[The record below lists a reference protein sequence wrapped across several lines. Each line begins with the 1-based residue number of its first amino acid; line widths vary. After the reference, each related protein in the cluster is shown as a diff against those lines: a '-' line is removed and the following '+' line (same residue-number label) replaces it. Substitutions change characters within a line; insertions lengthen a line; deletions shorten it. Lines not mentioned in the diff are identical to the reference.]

1 MFHMSIM
8 GVCLSIEGGF
18 VKRFM
23 AQKQQIIS
31 KVKQVDFRR
40 FAVWESARQGKEE
53 THYFWISL
61 LR

>member
-40 FAVWESARQGKEE
+40 FAV
-53 THYFWISL
+53 
-61 LR
+61 